1 MTTQEKSTY
10 GAESIKVLE
19 GLTAVRK
26 RPGMYIGDT
35 STRGLHH
42 LVFEVVDNSVDEAIN
57 AYCDKISVTLHV
69 DNSVTVEDNGRGI
82 PVEEHYSVKGK
93 SAVEVVMTLLHA
105 GGKFD
110 QASYKV
116 AGGLHGVGVSV
127 VNALSEHLEIEVRR
141 DSKVYKQS
149 YARGKPISKL
159 EVVGKTKRSGTRI
172 SFRADREI
180 FETTEFHYDI
190 LARRLRELAFL
201 NAGLRIE
208 FTDERDELKQ
218 EEFFYKGGI
227 VSFVEYLN
235 RNKNV
240 LHKKPIHFSASRGDV
255 DLEIALQYND
265 GYAEQVYSYANFIN
279 TMEGGTHESGF
290 RSALTRTINSYAQSN
305 NLLKNLKA
313 NLTGDDVREGLTA
326 IISVKIQEPQ
336 FEGQTKT
343 KLGNSEVKGMVE
355 AIIND
360 RLAAFLEENP
370 SVGRK
375 IINKSVDSARA
386 REAARKAR
394 DLTRRKTALES
405 SSMPG
410 KLADC
415 QERDPRYSELYIV
428 EGDSAGG
435 SAKQGRDRR
444 YQAILPIRGKILNV
458 EKARFDKM
466 LQNNEI
472 QAIVTALGAVAGKDD
487 FDIEKLRYH
496 RVIIMTDADV
506 DGSHIRTLLLT
517 LFYRKMRPLIEQGY
531 LYIAQPPLYRVKK
544 GKKEHYIKDE
554 DELQDYL
561 LQLATDNIK
570 MELNGKSIS
579 GSALIDLIK
588 RIIRYQDILLKAAR
602 RRSRSGGERTAR
614 IIDALARTSEL
625 PHSLENPKLL
635 ERDLKRT
642 VEFLATEAPDIR
654 PVGWD
659 PPVLDEET
667 NTYKTSFL
675 AADNGTSLEVEVG
688 LELARSA
695 EFEELLRIRDLY
707 DEAGTP
713 PYVLL
718 SQKERMEANSLYELV
733 ETALEQGKK
742 GQEIQR
748 YKGLGEMNPL
758 QLWETTMNPETRTLR
773 QVQIED
779 AIASDHLFDILM
791 GDHVEPRRD
800 FIRQNALNVNNL
812 DI

>member
-1 MTTQEKSTY
+1 MAKEEKSTY

-35 STRGLHH
+35 SVRGLHH

-82 PVEEHYSVKGK
+82 PVDEHYSVKGK
-93 SAVEVVMTLLHA
+93 SAVEVVMTMLHA

-110 QASYKV
+110 SVSYKV

-127 VNALSEHLEIEVRR
+127 VNALSEYLEVEVRR
-141 DSKVYKQS
+141 DGKVYKQS
-149 YARGKPISKL
+149 YGHGKPISKL
-159 EVVGKTKRSGTRI
+159 EEVGKTKRSGTRI
-172 SFRADREI
+172 NFRPDASI

-201 NAGLRIE
+201 NAGLRIA

-227 VSFVEYLN
+227 VSFVDYLN
-235 RNKNV
+235 SSKNV
-240 LHKKPIHFSASRGDV
+240 LHKKPVHFSAQRGDV
-255 DLEIALQYND
+255 ELEIALQYND

-279 TMEGGTHESGF
+279 TAEGGTHESGF

-326 IISVKIQEPQ
+326 IISVKIQDPQ

-343 KLGNSEVKGMVE
+343 KLGNSDVKGMVE
-355 AIIND
+355 AIVNE
-360 RLAAFLEENP
+360 RLAAYLEENP

-375 IINKSVDSARA
+375 IISKSVDAARA

-394 DLTRRKTALES
+394 DLTRRKSALES

-472 QAIVTALGAVAGKDD
+472 QAIVTALGAVAGKDE

-517 LFYRKMRPLIEQGY
+517 LFYRKMRPLLDMGY

-561 LQLATDNIK
+561 LQLATADLR
-570 MELNGKSIS
+570 MEINGTSVS
-579 GSALIDLIK
+579 GNDLIELIK

-614 IIDALARTSEL
+614 IIDALARTGEL
-625 PHSLENPKLL
+625 PRSLENPDLL
-635 ERDLKRT
+635 IRDLKRA
-642 VEFLATEAPDIR
+642 VEFLQSEAPDIR
-654 PVGWD
+654 VVGWD
-659 PPVLDEET
+659 PPQLDEET
-667 NTYKTSFL
+667 NTYKTSFM
-675 AADNGTSLEVEVG
+675 AADNGTPLEVEVG
-688 LELARSA
+688 LSLARSA
-695 EFEELLRIRDLY
+695 EFEELQRIKNLY
-707 DEAGTP
+707 DEAGSP
-713 PYVLL
+713 PYVLV
-718 SQKERMEANSLYELV
+718 SKSERMEANNLYQLV

-742 GQEIQR
+742 GLEIQR
-748 YKGLGEMNPL
+748 YKGLGEMNPS
-758 QLWETTMNPETRTLR
+758 QLWETTMNPESRTLR
-773 QVQIED
+773 QVRIED
-779 AIASDHLFDILM
+779 AIASDRLFDVLM

-800 FIRQNALNVNNL
+800 FIQQNALNVSNL